1 VGNGN
6 VTTGN
11 ATIRYAWSL
20 PLAEVRALG
29 LVLGWSG
36 VEVLEAAPRLW
47 LRASA
52 LSDEQWDACLRLP
65 GADRF
70 TLLSDGQ
77 LIRVG
82 NTVPH
87 GRLPQGTWTP
97 IRNALR
103 LELPRADD
111 GPTRR
116 PTPTNLRLVRS
127 TEPAEPNWLLVK
139 LADWVAY
146 AATAPQVRL
155 ARLSFVAA
163 ERVAVAVRGEPL
175 PPLAGRRFV
184 ERSGIVVPAGW
195 TWAPALPA
203 EIVREALKLAPGD
216 CAWFGTDG
224 TWRVISSGDWVQASR
239 SAARLTAAEVQG

>member
-1 VGNGN
+1 MTNRD
-6 VTTGN
+6 VTNRN

-20 PLAEVRALG
+20 PLTEVRALG
-29 LVLGWSG
+29 LMLGWSG

-47 LRASA
+47 LRAST
-52 LSDEQWDACLRLP
+52 LSDEQWEQCRRLP

-70 TLLSDGQ
+70 TVLDDGQ
-77 LIRVG
+77 LVPVG
-82 NTVPH
+82 RNIPQ
-87 GRLPQGTWTP
+87 GRLPPGNWIP
-97 IRNALR
+97 VRNALR
-103 LELPRADD
+103 LELPRTDD
-111 GPTRR
+111 APTRR
-116 PTPTNLRLVRS
+116 PTPADLRLVRS
-127 TEPAEPNWLLVK
+127 TEPVEPNWLLAK
-139 LADWVAY
+139 LTDWVAY

-195 TWAPALPA
+195 TWAPAVPP
-203 EIVREALKLAPGD
+203 EIVRAALKLEAGD

-224 TWRVISSGDWVQASR
+224 TWRIISAGDWVQASR
-239 SAARLTAAEVQG
+239 SAARLTAAEVQR

>member
-1 VGNGN
+1 MTKGD
-6 VTTGN
+6 

-20 PLAEVRALG
+20 PLTEVRALG
-29 LVLGWSG
+29 FVLGWSG
-36 VEVLEAAPRLW
+36 VEVLEAPPRLW

-52 LSDEQWDACLRLP
+52 LSDEQWEECRRLP
-65 GADRF
+65 GADRY
-70 TLLSDGQ
+70 TVLADGQ
-77 LIRVG
+77 LVLVG
-82 NTVPH
+82 RSVPH
-87 GRLPQGTWTP
+87 GRLPQGNWVP
-97 IRNALR
+97 IRGALR

-111 GPTRR
+111 APSTR

-139 LADWVAY
+139 QTDWVAY

-155 ARLSFVAA
+155 ARLSFIAA

-175 PPLAGRRFV
+175 PPLPGRRFV

-195 TWAPALPA
+195 TWAPAVPA
-203 EIVREALKLAPGD
+203 EIVREALKLEPGD

-224 TWRVISSGDWVQASR
+224 TWRIISADDWVQASR